1 MNSLGNNFF
10 TCAALTPQEHT
21 CSRRFSHPV
30 HQTGNIPHSLAATN
44 NQSAGNISFNLL
56 KAWRSNWRNPHPH
69 THISHYTVSISSGA
83 SVSLLHTQKHSEQ
96 QRMARLVEQ
105 VAKVGVSQPSL
116 VQAQRSLHFRH
127 CPTVISFRKV
137 KKH

>member
-10 TCAALTPQEHT
+10 TCAALTLQEHT
-21 CSRRFSHPV
+21 CSRRFSHPA
-30 HQTGNIPHSLAATN
+30 HQAGDIPHSLAATN
-44 NQSAGNISFNLL
+44 NHSEGSISFNLL
-56 KAWRSNWRNPHPH
+56 KAWRNPHPH
-69 THISHYTVSISSGA
+69 MHISHYTVSISNDA

-96 QRMARLVEQ
+96 HRTARLVEQ
-105 VAKVGVSQPSL
+105 VAKVGVSQSSL
-116 VQAQRSLHFRH
+116 VQAQKSLHFHH